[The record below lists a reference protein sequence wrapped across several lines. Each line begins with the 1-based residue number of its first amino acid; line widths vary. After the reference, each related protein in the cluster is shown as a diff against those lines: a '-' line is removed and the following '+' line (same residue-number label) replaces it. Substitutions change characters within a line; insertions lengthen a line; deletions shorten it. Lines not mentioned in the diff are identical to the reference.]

1 MTAEKHDQMTAYSQ
15 GITHYVGRVLA
26 DLNLHPTLVDTLGY
40 QKVLEVIEQTCND
53 SWQLL
58 LDLQNYNPY
67 GKNMRESLHESVDRV
82 NSALQEESNDIEPH
96 ETINKDQKTGE

>member
-26 DLNLHPTLVDTLGY
+26 DLDLHPTLVDTLGC

-53 SWQLL
+53 S
-58 LDLQNYNPY
+58 
-67 GKNMRESLHESVDRV
+67 
-82 NSALQEESNDIEPH
+82 
-96 ETINKDQKTGE
+96 